1 MIHYCRRRVALEQ
14 GYPHNQECMSTSAT
28 SGRHMASRT
37 INCKRR
43 RARACACVRVR
54 GRETCMCAGVNV
66 HVRLAARPCPSI
78 LAVVVRMAGER
89 GKSVFSDTA
98 LSDSVSG
105 KGTRTVRSVCHLQQ
119 RAVGTWRRAL

>member
-1 MIHYCRRRVALEQ
+1 
-14 GYPHNQECMSTSAT
+14 
-28 SGRHMASRT
+28 
-37 INCKRR
+37 
-43 RARACACVRVR
+43 
-54 GRETCMCAGVNV
+54 MCAGVNV
-66 HVRLAARPCPSI
+66 HVRLAARPCPSV

-89 GKSVFSDTA
+89 GKSVFSDPA

>member
-1 MIHYCRRRVALEQ
+1 
-14 GYPHNQECMSTSAT
+14 
-28 SGRHMASRT
+28 
-37 INCKRR
+37 
-43 RARACACVRVR
+43 
-54 GRETCMCAGVNV
+54 MCAGVNV

-89 GKSVFSDTA
+89 GESVFSDTFSFRTTKNIETA

>member
-1 MIHYCRRRVALEQ
+1 MRACV
-14 GYPHNQECMSTSAT
+14 
-28 SGRHMASRT
+28 
-37 INCKRR
+37 
-43 RARACACVRVR
+43 RARACARVR
-54 GRETCMCAGVNV
+54 EREYACVSHTYV
-66 HVRLAARPCPSI
+66 HVRLAARPRPSI